1 MQMGLWGSGVDSR
14 ESIVDSRGSIVGS
27 SKSAGKESGG
37 TGQIIS
43 LFIDNFLNNA

>member
-1 MQMGLWGSGVDSR
+1 MQMGCRGRESIVGSR
-14 ESIVDSRGSIVGS
+14 ESIVDS
-27 SKSAGKESGG
+27 SKSAGKESGR